1 MKRWRIWLSV
11 VSFALVVVLFYVL
24 NTRVWV
30 DKYEIRGDTIV
41 FENNHYV
48 YENSDSDKLG
58 KPIGIA
64 YFEGRKRG
72 ITDYIW
78 PQWVYGYKGDKDH
91 KRIFVRGLMDLGD
104 TYIKQ

>member
-1 MKRWRIWLSV
+1 MKSRKIWLPAV
-11 VSFALVVVLFYVL
+11 ALLIVAALFYFL

-30 DKYEIRGDTIV
+30 DKYDIRGDTIV

-48 YENSDSDKLG
+48 YENSNTENLG
-58 KPIGIA
+58 KSIGIA
-64 YFEGRKRG
+64 YVEGRKRG

-78 PQWVYGYKGDKDH
+78 PEWVYEYKGDKDH
-91 KRIFVRGLMDLGD
+91 ERIFVRGLMDLGD

>member
-1 MKRWRIWLSV
+1 MKRWKIWLSV
-11 VSFALVVVLFYVL
+11 VSLILVVALFYVL
-24 NTRVWV
+24 DTRFWV

-41 FENNHYV
+41 FENTHYV

-58 KPIGIA
+58 KLIGIA

-72 ITDYIW
+72 INDYIW
-78 PQWVYGYKGDKDH
+78 PEWVYGYKGDKEH